1 MSSTSMKELNE
12 NQRKALIGMII
23 AAVRNPYRFVIP
35 AKSVVRQLC
44 FRQKMIERLEQSK
57 EDKRAEESGRRGD

>member
-1 MSSTSMKELNE
+1 MNELNE
-12 NQRKALIGMII
+12 NQRRALVGMIV

-44 FRQKMIERLEQSK
+44 FRQKMIERLEQEE
-57 EDKRAEESGRRGD
+57 EDKRAEETGRRGD